1 MEEECQKYAFKILV
15 IGDINTGKTSLIKRY
30 VNNTFSIN
38 CRSTI
43 GVDFAM
49 KDLDWDE
56 NTEVRVQLWD
66 IAGQERFGNL
76 TRVYYKDAIAAF
88 IVFDVT
94 TTNTFDSISTWKSD
108 LDTKVS
114 FLNTVEPIPVIL
126 LANKID
132 LYNPNKS
139 NQSWDKISGE
149 IDEFCNNHGF
159 IEWFKTSA
167 KDDIGISDAVNKLI
181 DSIFEKTKNL
191 PLNTNIQD
199 NAEKNKSYV
208 NIIDSGSDV
217 NQSSNEKCC

>member
-1 MEEECQKYAFKILV
+1 MEETLQKYAFKILV

-76 TRVYYKDAIAAF
+76 TRVYYKDAVAAF

-114 FLNTVEPIPVIL
+114 FLNSVEPIPVIL

-132 LYNPNKS
+132 LYNPDKS
-139 NQSWDKISGE
+139 NQSWNKISGE
-149 IDEFCNNHGF
+149 IDEFCKNHGF

-191 PLNTNIQD
+191 PRNANIQD
-199 NAEKNKSYV
+199 NAEKNKPYV
-208 NIIDSGSDV
+208 NVIDLELDT

>member
-30 VNNTFSIN
+30 VNNIFSIN

-43 GVDFAM
+43 GVDFAL

-94 TTNTFDSISTWKSD
+94 TTNTFDAISTWKSD

-132 LYNPNKS
+132 LYNPDKP
-139 NQSWDKISGE
+139 NQSWNTISKD
-149 IDEFCNNHGF
+149 IDDYCNNHGF
-159 IEWFKTSA
+159 IAWFKTSA

-181 DSIFEKTKNL
+181 DSILEKTKNL
-191 PLNTNIQD
+191 PLNTNKQEYE
-199 NAEKNKSYV
+199 EKNKSYAS
-208 NIIDSGSDV
+208 IIDLELDADRSP
-217 NQSSNEKCC
+217 NKNCC